1 MSRCFQWRNRCRFLS
16 HDYIGFTFLARS
28 PTMGLI
34 EKSER
39 CSLKAALDELMA
51 MPAAT
56 NAMRIGTSETHLTAV
71 QVANNPDGSPSR
83 NRLRGS
89 FAGPL
94 VKSTYVKLTGNAR
107 TLSEVPCVK
116 GRSRA

>member
-71 QVANNPDGSPSR
+71 QVANNSDGSPSR

-94 VKSTYVKLTGNAR
+94 VKSTYVN
-107 TLSEVPCVK
+107 LSQ
-116 GRSRA
+116 

>member
-1 MSRCFQWRNRCRFLS
+1 
-16 HDYIGFTFLARS
+16 
-28 PTMGLI
+28 MGLI

-94 VKSTYVKLTGNAR
+94 VKSTYVKLTGNAQPVLLNKSAR
-107 TLSEVPCVK
+107 PRL
-116 GRSRA
+116 